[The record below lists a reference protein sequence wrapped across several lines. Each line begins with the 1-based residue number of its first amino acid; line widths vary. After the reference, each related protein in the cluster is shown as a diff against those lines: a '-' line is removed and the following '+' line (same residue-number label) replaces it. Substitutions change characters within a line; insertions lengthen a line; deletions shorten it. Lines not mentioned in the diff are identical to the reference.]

1 MASIKHLEMAET
13 IFNNPNIK
21 ISKGFLGIGS
31 KATYTPTNSKLNAV
45 INYYKAEDAQAFVRL
60 INTAETEVVSKAKKM
75 TPPAKLS
82 ISNYRLEACVTDDRR
97 LVAIQVLSYADFHN
111 TPICDLKY
119 FEGEAAQAIAAL
131 L

>member
-1 MASIKHLEMAET
+1 MASINNLEMAET
-13 IFNNPNIK
+13 IANNSNIK

-45 INYYKAEDAQAFVRL
+45 INYYSAEDAQAYVKL
-60 INTAETEVVSKAKKM
+60 INATETEIESLAKKV

-82 ISNYRLEACVTDDRR
+82 ISNYRLEACVTDDKQF
-97 LVAIQVLSYADFHN
+97 VAIQVLSYADFRN
-111 TPICDLKY
+111 TPICDVKY

>member
-1 MASIKHLEMAET
+1 MASIKNLEMAET
-13 IFNNPNIK
+13 ISNNPNIK

-45 INYYKAEDAQAFVRL
+45 INYYSADDANAFVKL
-60 INTAETEVVSKAKKM
+60 IKMAEGEVISQAKKM
-75 TPPAKLS
+75 TPPTKLS
-82 ISNYRLEACVTDDRR
+82 ICNYRLEACVADDKQF
-97 LVAIQVLSYADFHN
+97 VAIQVLSYADFRN

>member
-21 ISKGFLGIGS
+21 ISKGFLGIGR

-45 INYYKAEDAQAFVRL
+45 INYYNAEDAQALVRL

-75 TPPAKLS
+75 TPPTKLS

>member
-1 MASIKHLEMAET
+1 MAKIKHLEMAET
-13 IFNNPNIK
+13 ISNNPNIK
-21 ISKGFLGIGS
+21 ISKGFLGIGR

-45 INYYKAEDAQAFVRL
+45 INYYNAEDAQALVRL

-75 TPPAKLS
+75 TPPTKLS

>member
-1 MASIKHLEMAET
+1 MAET
-13 IFNNPNIK
+13 ISNNSNIK

-31 KATYTPTNSKLNAV
+31 KATYTPTNSKLNAL
-45 INYYKAEDAQAFVRL
+45 INYYNSEDAQTFVKL
-60 INTAETEVVSKAKKM
+60 IKMAEGEVINQAKKM
-75 TPPAKLS
+75 TPPTKLS
-82 ISNYRLEACVTDDRR
+82 ISNYRLEACVTDDKQ
-97 LVAIQVLSYADFHN
+97 LVAIQVLSYADFRN

>member
-1 MASIKHLEMAET
+1 MASIKNLEMAET
-13 IFNNPNIK
+13 ISNNPNIK

-75 TPPAKLS
+75 TPPTKLS

>member
-1 MASIKHLEMAET
+1 MASIKNLEMAET
-13 IFNNPNIK
+13 ISNNPNIK

-31 KATYTPTNSKLNAV
+31 KATYTPTNSKLNAL
-45 INYYKAEDAQAFVRL
+45 INYYSAEDAQAFVKL
-60 INTAETEVVSKAKKM
+60 IKTAEGEVINQAKKM

-82 ISNYRLEACVTDDRR
+82 ISNYRLEACVTDDQQF
-97 LVAIQVLSYADFHN
+97 VAIQVLSYADFRN